1 MHSPT
6 LRRVPL
12 VGPNLHSLG
21 LAVNIS
27 DTILFSLIGSVITL
41 WH

>member
-12 VGPNLHSLG
+12 VGPNLHILG
-21 LAVNIS
+21 LARN
-27 DTILFSLIGSVITL
+27 TFHLERFLT
-41 WH
+41 